1 MKTGSFQV
9 FIIALIA
16 ALGGFLFGFDT
27 AVISGTTA
35 DLERLFSLDKFALG
49 FTVAIALIGTIVG
62 TLIVG
67 KPADKYG
74 RRKILIITAVIYT
87 ISAFGCALSFSWE
100 TLLFARFL
108 GGIGVGVVS
117 VVGPM
122 YIAEIA
128 PAAKRGRLVGLFQ
141 FNVVFGILMAYFSN
155 YVVGLFD
162 LGDLEWRYKLGIQA
176 LPSIVFFFALFCIPR
191 SPRWLMTKGYVEE
204 ARSVLI
210 RVGEERVEEVLS
222 EISESIKADHG
233 SGDLLFSKKFS
244 YPIFLAVSIAVFNQL
259 SGINALL
266 YYLNNI
272 FSQAGFDKVSGDLQ
286 SVAVGAT
293 NLLFTMIAMSIID
306 KVGRRTLLLVGSI
319 GTAVCL
325 AGVSVIFFTNS
336 LQFLLVYLLVGYIA
350 FFGFSQGAVI
360 WVYISEVF
368 PNSVRSKGQALG
380 SFTHWAMAAIVS
392 WSFPVLAAHSGGVPF
407 VFFCVMML
415 VQFVVVFFFYPET
428 KGKSLEQLQKDLTRE

>member
-1 MKTGSFQV
+1 MSKKSYQV

-35 DLERLFSLDKFALG
+35 DLERIFSLDKSSLG

-67 KPADKYG
+67 KPADLYG
-74 RRKILIITAVIYT
+74 RRKVLIITAVLYT
-87 ISAFGCALSFSWE
+87 ISAFGCAFSFSWE
-100 TLLFARFL
+100 TLLFAKFL

-122 YIAEIA
+122 YIAEIS

-155 YVVGLFD
+155 YIVGRFG
-162 LGDLEWRYKLGIQA
+162 LGDIEWRWKLGVQA
-176 LPSIVFFFALFCIPR
+176 VPSIIFFFALFFIPR
-191 SPRWLMTKGYVEE
+191 SPRWLMKKGYIDE
-204 ARSVLI
+204 ARSVLM
-210 RVGEERVEEVLS
+210 RVGEEQIDKVMN
-222 EISESIKADHG
+222 EIQESINIDHG
-233 SGDLLFSKKFS
+233 SGDRLFSKKFS
-244 YPIFLAVSIAVFNQL
+244 FPIFLAVSIAIFNQL

-272 FSQAGFDKVSGDLQ
+272 FAQAGFDKVSGDLQ

-293 NLLFTMIAMSIID
+293 NLMFTMIAMSIID
-306 KVGRRTLLLVGSI
+306 KVGRKTLLLVGSV
-319 GTAVCL
+319 GTAICM

-336 LQFLLVYLLVGYIA
+336 YQYFLVYLLVGYIA

-380 SFTHWAMAAIVS
+380 SFTHWVMAAIVS
-392 WSFPVLAAHSGGVPF
+392 WSFPVLAAHSGGIPF
-407 VFFCVMML
+407 VFFGVMMI
-415 VQFVVVFFFYPET
+415 VQFFVVFFFYPET
-428 KGKSLEQLQKDLTRE
+428 KGKSLEQLQKDLIK